1 MPAAVPVLLISGSMG
16 AGKTT
21 VMGEISDLLME
32 ADLPHATLDF
42 DCLSQVHPHASDDPH
57 GSRLAFRNLASV
69 WPNYRDA
76 GVERLVIARVVETRA
91 ELACYRDAIPGAEI
105 VLCRLTAP
113 VRTMHERLALREPG
127 IYLPRF
133 RERSTELDGILRT
146 AAVEDFAVDNGP
158 GRNITDVARAVLER
172 AGWGDLLGN

>member
-1 MPAAVPVLLISGSMG
+1 MSARVSVLLISGSMG
-16 AGKTT
+16 TGKTT

-32 ADLPHATLDF
+32 ADVPHATLDF

-69 WPNYRDA
+69 WPNYRSA
-76 GVERLVIARVVETRA
+76 GVDRLVIARVVETRA

-113 VRTMHERLALREPG
+113 VRTMHERLTLREPG
-127 IYLPRF
+127 IYLPKF
-133 RERSTELDGILRT
+133 RARSTELDQILQ
-146 AAVEDFAVDNGP
+146 AAEVEDFTVDNGP
-158 GRNITDVARAVLER
+158 DRDITDVAREVLEQAR
-172 AGWGDLLGN
+172 WVYR